1 MTLLASPTLIF
12 IEYQYKGCAKL
23 KLNEN
28 FIRHDVDGQTLIVP
42 TGSADFHGL
51 IQGNKTL
58 SAIAECLTQDTTED
72 KIVDALCARFDG
84 SREDIKADV
93 HEAIKKLKAIGAI
106 DD

>member
-1 MTLLASPTLIF
+1 M
-12 IEYQYKGCAKL
+12 

-28 FIRHDVDGQTLIVP
+28 FIRHQVGGETLIVP

-58 SAIAECLTQDTTED
+58 SAIAECLTTDTTED

-84 SREDIKADV
+84 DREEIKADV
-93 HEAIKKLKAIGAI
+93 REALKKLREIGAI

>member
-1 MTLLASPTLIF
+1 M
-12 IEYQYKGCAKL
+12 

-28 FIRHDVDGQTLIVP
+28 FIRHQVDGEALIVP
-42 TGSADFHGL
+42 TGNAGFHGL

-58 SAIAECLTQDTTED
+58 SAIAECLTRDTTEE

-84 SREDIKADV
+84 DREDIEADV
-93 HEAIKKLKAIGAI
+93 REALKKLREIGAI

>member
-1 MTLLASPTLIF
+1 M
-12 IEYQYKGCAKL
+12 

-28 FIRHDVDGQTLIVP
+28 FIRHQVDGEALIVP
-42 TGSADFHGL
+42 TGNAKFHGL

-58 SAIAECLTQDTTED
+58 SAIAECLTQDTTEE

-84 SREDIKADV
+84 DREDIKADV
-93 HEAIKKLKAIGAI
+93 REAIKKLREIGAI

>member
-1 MTLLASPTLIF
+1 M
-12 IEYQYKGCAKL
+12 
-23 KLNEN
+23 KLNDN
-28 FIRHDVDGQTLIVP
+28 FIRHDVDGETLIVP

-72 KIVDALCARFDG
+72 QIVDALCERFDG
-84 SREDIKADV
+84 SREEIQADV
-93 HEAIKKLKAIGAI
+93 HEAIKRLKAIGAI

>member
-1 MTLLASPTLIF
+1 M
-12 IEYQYKGCAKL
+12 

-28 FIRHDVDGQTLIVP
+28 FIRHQVGGETLIVP
-42 TGSADFHGL
+42 TGGAYFHGL

-58 SAIAECLTQDTTED
+58 SAIAECLTTED

-84 SREDIKADV
+84 DREDIEADV
-93 HEAIKKLKAIGAI
+93 AEAISKLRAIGAI

>member
-1 MTLLASPTLIF
+1 M
-12 IEYQYKGCAKL
+12 

-28 FIRHDVDGQTLIVP
+28 FIRHQVDGETLIVP
-42 TGSADFHGL
+42 TGNAGFHGL

-58 SAIAECLTQDTTED
+58 SAIAECLTRDTTEA

>member
-1 MTLLASPTLIF
+1 M
-12 IEYQYKGCAKL
+12 
-23 KLNEN
+23 KLNDN
-28 FIRHDVDGQTLIVP
+28 FIRHDVDGDTLIVP

-72 KIVDALCARFDG
+72 QIIDALCERFDG
-84 SREDIKADV
+84 SREEIQADV
-93 HEAIKKLKAIGAI
+93 HEAIKRLKAIGAI

>member
-1 MTLLASPTLIF
+1 M
-12 IEYQYKGCAKL
+12 

-28 FIRHDVDGQTLIVP
+28 FIRHQVGGETLIVP
-42 TGSADFHGL
+42 TGNAGFHGL

-58 SAIAECLTQDTTED
+58 SAIAECLTRDTTEE

-84 SREDIKADV
+84 DREDIEADV
-93 HEAIKKLKAIGAI
+93 REALKKLREIGAI

>member
-1 MTLLASPTLIF
+1 M
-12 IEYQYKGCAKL
+12 

-28 FIRHDVDGQTLIVP
+28 FIRHQVGGETLIVP
-42 TGSADFHGL
+42 TGGAYFHGL

-58 SAIAECLTQDTTED
+58 SAIAECLTTDTTED

-84 SREDIKADV
+84 DREEIKADV
-93 HEAIKKLKAIGAI
+93 AEAISKLRAIGAI